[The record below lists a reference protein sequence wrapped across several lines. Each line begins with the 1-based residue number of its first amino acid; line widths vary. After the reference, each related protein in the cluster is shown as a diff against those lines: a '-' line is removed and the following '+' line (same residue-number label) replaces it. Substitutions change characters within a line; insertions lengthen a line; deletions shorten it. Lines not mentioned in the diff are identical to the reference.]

1 MRGIGVRTVLGVLA
15 FGLATTAIT
24 AIITGAAGPAHAT
37 PTAYPGN
44 PGRIA
49 FVSRGDIFTI
59 KPGGTGLTRLTGDGH
74 ASGPRWSPNG
84 KEIAYLDGGNLWEMN
99 ANGSHKTRLT
109 DNAPAATD
117 SRPTWSSNGQYLVFV
132 KTARHAAYGYL
143 TRYNTVT
150 KNQVTYTDTIQ
161 AGHLIKVAALPAPVA
176 WTHASNGGYFI
187 AYEGAAAQCRAPF
200 RYCLDLLGLSSQSEY
215 VNGFPSSEYSHTAAV
230 RFTDPD
236 WYPIRTLFSLDII
249 VTSENCPSGHCSVNG
264 TESRLIELV
273 LPGSYEA
280 VFAPSGRDI
289 AYVKNVRGTP
299 WIYTVR
305 STIEGPYGAS
315 APLVRGTEP
324 DWQPL
329 PPVAG

>member
-1 MRGIGVRTVLGVLA
+1 MRGIGVRTVLGALTL
-15 FGLATTAIT
+15 GLAI
-24 AIITGAAGPAHAT
+24 AAGASSPAHAA
-37 PTAYPGN
+37 PAAHAARAAYPGD

-49 FVSRGDIFTI
+49 FVSKGDIVTI
-59 KPGGTGLTRLTGDGH
+59 EPNGTGITRLTNDGH
-74 ASGPRWSPNG
+74 ASGPRWSPDG
-84 KEIAYLDGGNLWEMN
+84 KKIAYLDAGNLWVMN

-109 DNAPAATD
+109 DTAPAATD
-117 SRPTWSSNGQYLVFV
+117 SRPSWSDNGQYLVFV

-150 KNQVTYTDTIQ
+150 KGQVSYTDTIN
-161 AGHLIKVAALPAPVA
+161 GHLIKVAAVPAPVA

-187 AYEGAAAQCRAPF
+187 AFEGAAAQCPAPF
-200 RYCLDLLGLSSQSEY
+200 RYCLDLLGLSSQSQY

-236 WYPIRTLFSLDII
+236 WYPIRPDFAVDII
-249 VTSENCPSGHCSVNG
+249 VTSENCPGGHCTVNG
-264 TESRLIELV
+264 TQFRLNHLV

-280 VFAPSGRDI
+280 VFAPNGRAI
-289 AYVKNVRGTP
+289 AYVKNVRGTR

-305 STIEGPYGAS
+305 STIE
-315 APLVRGTEP
+315 APDGTPARLAAGTEP

-329 PPVAG
+329 

>member
-1 MRGIGVRTVLGVLA
+1 MRGIGVRTVLGALA
-15 FGLATTAIT
+15 LGLAITTVT
-24 AIITGAAGPAHAT
+24 AGTSGPARAT
-37 PTAYPGN
+37 PNAYPGK

-49 FVSRGDIFTI
+49 FVNRGDIFTI
-59 KPGGTGLTRLTGDGH
+59 EPGGTGLTRLTGDGH
-74 ASGPRWSPNG
+74 ASGPRWSPDG
-84 KEIAYLDGGNLWEMN
+84 KKIAYIDAGNLWAMN

-150 KNQVTYTDTIQ
+150 KTQVTYTDTINI
-161 AGHLIKVAALPAPVA
+161 GHLIKVAALPAPVA

-200 RYCLDLLGLSSQSEY
+200 KYCLDLLGLSSQSEY
-215 VNGFPSSEYSHTAAV
+215 VNGYPSSEYSHTAAV
-230 RFTDPD
+230 RFTNPD
-236 WYPIRTLFSLDII
+236 WYPIRTVYYLDII

-264 TESRLIELV
+264 TEFRLSRLV

-280 VFAPSGRDI
+280 VFAPTGHAI

-305 STIEGPYGAS
+305 STIEGPYGTS

-329 PPVAG
+329 PL

>member
-1 MRGIGVRTVLGVLA
+1 MRGIGARTVLGVLA
-15 FGLATTAIT
+15 LGLAVTAIT
-24 AIITGAAGPAHAT
+24 TGASSPARAM
-37 PTAYPGN
+37 PSAYPGN
-44 PGRIA
+44 QGRIA
-49 FVSRGDIFTI
+49 FVSRGDIVTI
-59 KPGGTGLTRLTGDGH
+59 EPNGTGLTRLTGDGH
-74 ASGPRWSPNG
+74 ASGPRWSPDG
-84 KEIAYLDGGNLWEMN
+84 KKIAYIDAGNLWVMN

-143 TRYNTVT
+143 TRYNTAT
-150 KNQVTYTDTIQ
+150 KNQVTYTDTITI
-161 AGHLIKVAALPAPVA
+161 GHLIKVAALPAPVA

-187 AYEGAAAQCRAPF
+187 AYEGAAAQCPAPF

-236 WYPIRTLFSLDII
+236 WYPIRTLYYLDII
-249 VTSENCPSGHCSVNG
+249 VTSENCPSGHCSATG
-264 TESRLIELV
+264 TEFRLSKLV
-273 LPGSYEA
+273 VPGSYEA
-280 VFAPSGRDI
+280 VFAPSGRAI
-289 AYVKNVRGTP
+289 AYVKNVRGTA

-305 STIEGPYGAS
+305 STIEGPYGSS
-315 APLVRGTEP
+315 APLVKGTEP

-329 PPVAG
+329 PQ